1 MSIKPFLISLCCAFG
16 SVVCHGQ
23 TLYDLSD
30 VYLKNADFNAN
41 YDHAVGET
49 GNVAQQ
55 ICELPGWNK
64 DFSVNYTIA
73 GVYQIGTNKT
83 FNGAKVPDKAF
94 DGSTSGGVLALSTGW
109 EQALKYYQTVTLPAG
124 NYTMKSA
131 FFNGSDKS
139 SGISLMAWLP
149 DGGTPVKSSL
159 TSFLVDNWT
168 EDVVHFTLT
177 ETTTGRIQLGFQ
189 APESRGSANFARV
202 CMDFIHLYRD
212 TPVGKFE
219 VDIKKHDLLNDIDQ
233 AKQQLGSTSNASATA
248 FRESITKAQ
257 EVYDNASA
265 TLENVMQARVHLAQ
279 AAETFAWANPTGEAP
294 LVTTDSRFAR
304 GSTMAF
310 ARIQV
315 KGENIVEQG
324 VCWST
329 SPNSTIRDERT
340 TEVIH
345 HKGQI
350 YWMKNLLP
358 ATCYYIRAYA
368 ITQGKL
374 VGYGNNV
381 KCYTLPKGTL
391 SYTLRD
397 GGDNETKARIE
408 AAMKTAVNWWNNLTS
423 IHGVTFNVG
432 FNSGTPTADCS
443 YGGYIR
449 VGANTA
455 YQRTGTMLHE
465 MAHGVGVG
473 THNPWWDGRM
483 RSNGNRGLWLG
494 DRATAVLRFWENDN
508 TATLTGDHIHFWPYG
523 INGAHEDD
531 GSDAL
536 YIIQSLIVQA
546 LGEDGLPPSGGF
558 ATPAYSFEQENN
570 QRYYL
575 KNEAIENGRYSTFV
589 TEQKDGRLALKEL
602 SSEDVLTNDSAAW
615 HVIFNAEK
623 SLYNFKNVA
632 TGHVITYD
640 THTSSMRTGEADGAT
655 DDVLFHLMRGRKDV
669 VEGSSVRGYWMIH
682 NDGSE
687 SPKVMSAENGSTLTT
702 ATYNLGNDATAQRW
716 LILDK
721 NTMESIEMQAKKDY
735 SKQLDDYLDLVKKL
749 RSTPHREDVAGTDKT
764 FDDGLET
771 IKSRRLTATSA
782 GKLSSLVAEAHALAY
797 NFLSHVT
804 PLSKYEPFDL
814 TFMVMNPGMDQLN
827 GWTGKPALNHS
838 SGEFYQATFDFNQTI
853 SNLPVGSYQLRVQ
866 AFQRPGSAET
876 AYQAHMSGDDKVTT
890 EIYLGDRSCKVKQA
904 VTEAR
909 ETPIGVGNESMLPS
923 NPAKY
928 IPNDMLSASEYFAN
942 GLYENNVSARV
953 ETENSSLKLGVRCTF
968 SDNMYWSIF
977 DNFRLYYFG
986 NMPFEEVMPVKKI
999 QVQTQSVSD
1008 RVFTIDGRA
1017 INMHGKGVE
1026 SLPHGVYIIGGKKI
1040 VR

>member
-94 DGSTSGGVLALSTGW
+94 DGTTSGGVLALSTGW

-189 APESRGSANFARV
+189 APESRGSAN
-202 CMDFIHLYRD
+202 
-212 TPVGKFE
+212 
-219 VDIKKHDLLNDIDQ
+219 
-233 AKQQLGSTSNASATA
+233 
-248 FRESITKAQ
+248 
-257 EVYDNASA
+257 
-265 TLENVMQARVHLAQ
+265 
-279 AAETFAWANPTGEAP
+279 
-294 LVTTDSRFAR
+294 
-304 GSTMAF
+304 
-310 ARIQV
+310 
-315 KGENIVEQG
+315 
-324 VCWST
+324 
-329 SPNSTIRDERT
+329 
-340 TEVIH
+340 
-345 HKGQI
+345 
-350 YWMKNLLP
+350 
-358 ATCYYIRAYA
+358 
-368 ITQGKL
+368 
-374 VGYGNNV
+374 
-381 KCYTLPKGTL
+381 
-391 SYTLRD
+391 
-397 GGDNETKARIE
+397 
-408 AAMKTAVNWWNNLTS
+408 
-423 IHGVTFNVG
+423 
-432 FNSGTPTADCS
+432 
-443 YGGYIR
+443 
-449 VGANTA
+449 
-455 YQRTGTMLHE
+455 
-465 MAHGVGVG
+465 
-473 THNPWWDGRM
+473 
-483 RSNGNRGLWLG
+483 
-494 DRATAVLRFWENDN
+494 
-508 TATLTGDHIHFWPYG
+508 
-523 INGAHEDD
+523 
-531 GSDAL
+531 
-536 YIIQSLIVQA
+536 
-546 LGEDGLPPSGGF
+546 
-558 ATPAYSFEQENN
+558 
-570 QRYYL
+570 
-575 KNEAIENGRYSTFV
+575 V

-623 SLYNFKNVA
+623 SLYRFKNVA

-640 THTSSMRTGEADGAT
+640 TRTSSMRTGEASGAT
-655 DDVLFHLMRGRKDV
+655 DDALFHLMRGRKDV

-687 SPKVMSAENGSTLTT
+687 SPKVMSAENGSILTT

-749 RSTPHREDVAGTDKT
+749 RSTPHREDIAGTDKV
-764 FDDGLET
+764 FDDGLEA

-782 GKLSSLVAEAHALAY
+782 GKLSRLVAEAHALAY

-814 TFMVMNPGMDQLN
+814 TFMVMNPGMDQLT

-838 SGEFYQATFDFNQTI
+838 SGEFYQATFDFNQTV

-953 ETENSSLKLGVRCTF
+953 ETENSSLKLGIRCTF

-986 NMPFEEVMPVKKI
+986 NMPFDEVMPVKKI

-1026 SLPHGVYIIGGKKI
+1026 SLPHGVYIIGGKKV

>member
-94 DGSTSGGVLALSTGW
+94 DGTTSGGVLALSTGW

-159 TSFLVDNWT
+159 TSFSVDNWT

-189 APESRGSANFARV
+189 APESRGSAN
-202 CMDFIHLYRD
+202 
-212 TPVGKFE
+212 
-219 VDIKKHDLLNDIDQ
+219 
-233 AKQQLGSTSNASATA
+233 
-248 FRESITKAQ
+248 
-257 EVYDNASA
+257 
-265 TLENVMQARVHLAQ
+265 
-279 AAETFAWANPTGEAP
+279 
-294 LVTTDSRFAR
+294 
-304 GSTMAF
+304 
-310 ARIQV
+310 
-315 KGENIVEQG
+315 
-324 VCWST
+324 
-329 SPNSTIRDERT
+329 
-340 TEVIH
+340 
-345 HKGQI
+345 
-350 YWMKNLLP
+350 
-358 ATCYYIRAYA
+358 
-368 ITQGKL
+368 
-374 VGYGNNV
+374 
-381 KCYTLPKGTL
+381 
-391 SYTLRD
+391 
-397 GGDNETKARIE
+397 
-408 AAMKTAVNWWNNLTS
+408 
-423 IHGVTFNVG
+423 
-432 FNSGTPTADCS
+432 
-443 YGGYIR
+443 
-449 VGANTA
+449 
-455 YQRTGTMLHE
+455 
-465 MAHGVGVG
+465 
-473 THNPWWDGRM
+473 
-483 RSNGNRGLWLG
+483 
-494 DRATAVLRFWENDN
+494 
-508 TATLTGDHIHFWPYG
+508 
-523 INGAHEDD
+523 
-531 GSDAL
+531 
-536 YIIQSLIVQA
+536 
-546 LGEDGLPPSGGF
+546 
-558 ATPAYSFEQENN
+558 
-570 QRYYL
+570 
-575 KNEAIENGRYSTFV
+575 V

-623 SLYNFKNVA
+623 SLYSFKNVA

-640 THTSSMRTGEADGAT
+640 THTSSMRTGEASGAT
-655 DDVLFHLMRGRKDV
+655 DDALFHLMRGRKDV

-687 SPKVMSAENGSTLTT
+687 NPKVMSAENGSTLTT

-749 RSTPHREDVAGTDKT
+749 RSTPHREDIAGTDKA
-764 FDDGLET
+764 FDDGLEA

-782 GKLSSLVAEAHALAY
+782 GKLSRLVAEAHALAY

-814 TFMVMNPGMDQLN
+814 TFMVMNPGMDQLT

-838 SGEFYQATFDFNQTI
+838 SGEFYQATFDFNQTV

-909 ETPIGVGNESMLPS
+909 ETPIGVGNESMLSS

-953 ETENSSLKLGVRCTF
+953 ETENASLKLGIRCTF

-986 NMPFEEVMPVKKI
+986 NMPFDEVMPVKKI
-999 QVQTQSVSD
+999 QMQTQSVSN

-1017 INMHGKGVE
+1017 VNMHGKGVE
-1026 SLPHGVYIIGGKKI
+1026 SLPHGVYIIGGKKV

>member
-1 MSIKPFLISLCCAFG
+1 MSIKPFLISLYCAFG

-83 FNGAKVPDKAF
+83 FNGSKVPDKAF

-159 TSFLVDNWT
+159 TSFSVDNWT
-168 EDVVHFTLT
+168 EDIVHFTLT

-189 APESRGSANFARV
+189 APESRGSAN
-202 CMDFIHLYRD
+202 
-212 TPVGKFE
+212 
-219 VDIKKHDLLNDIDQ
+219 
-233 AKQQLGSTSNASATA
+233 
-248 FRESITKAQ
+248 
-257 EVYDNASA
+257 
-265 TLENVMQARVHLAQ
+265 
-279 AAETFAWANPTGEAP
+279 
-294 LVTTDSRFAR
+294 
-304 GSTMAF
+304 
-310 ARIQV
+310 
-315 KGENIVEQG
+315 
-324 VCWST
+324 
-329 SPNSTIRDERT
+329 
-340 TEVIH
+340 
-345 HKGQI
+345 
-350 YWMKNLLP
+350 
-358 ATCYYIRAYA
+358 
-368 ITQGKL
+368 
-374 VGYGNNV
+374 
-381 KCYTLPKGTL
+381 
-391 SYTLRD
+391 
-397 GGDNETKARIE
+397 
-408 AAMKTAVNWWNNLTS
+408 
-423 IHGVTFNVG
+423 
-432 FNSGTPTADCS
+432 
-443 YGGYIR
+443 
-449 VGANTA
+449 
-455 YQRTGTMLHE
+455 
-465 MAHGVGVG
+465 
-473 THNPWWDGRM
+473 
-483 RSNGNRGLWLG
+483 
-494 DRATAVLRFWENDN
+494 
-508 TATLTGDHIHFWPYG
+508 
-523 INGAHEDD
+523 
-531 GSDAL
+531 
-536 YIIQSLIVQA
+536 
-546 LGEDGLPPSGGF
+546 
-558 ATPAYSFEQENN
+558 
-570 QRYYL
+570 
-575 KNEAIENGRYSTFV
+575 V

-623 SLYNFKNVA
+623 SLYSFKNVA

-640 THTSSMRTGEADGAT
+640 THTSSMRTGEASGAT
-655 DDVLFHLMRGRKDV
+655 DDALFHLMRGRKDV

-687 SPKVMSAENGSTLTT
+687 NPKVMSAENGSTLTT

-749 RSTPHREDVAGTDKT
+749 RSTPHREDIAGTDKA
-764 FDDGLET
+764 FDDGLEA
-771 IKSRRLTATSA
+771 IKSRRLTVTSA
-782 GKLSSLVAEAHALAY
+782 GKLSRLVAEAHALAY

-814 TFMVMNPGMDQLN
+814 TFMVMNPGMDQLT

-838 SGEFYQATFDFNQTI
+838 SGEFYQATFDFNQTV

-953 ETENSSLKLGVRCTF
+953 ETENSSLKLGIRCTF

-986 NMPFEEVMPVKKI
+986 NMPFDEVMPVKKI

-1026 SLPHGVYIIGGKKI
+1026 SLPHGVYIIGGKKV

>member
-1 MSIKPFLISLCCAFG
+1 MSIKPFLISLYCAFG

-94 DGSTSGGVLALSTGW
+94 DGTTSGGVLALSTGW

-159 TSFLVDNWT
+159 TSFSVDNWT
-168 EDVVHFTLT
+168 EDIVHFTLT

-189 APESRGSANFARV
+189 APESRGSAN
-202 CMDFIHLYRD
+202 
-212 TPVGKFE
+212 
-219 VDIKKHDLLNDIDQ
+219 
-233 AKQQLGSTSNASATA
+233 
-248 FRESITKAQ
+248 
-257 EVYDNASA
+257 
-265 TLENVMQARVHLAQ
+265 
-279 AAETFAWANPTGEAP
+279 
-294 LVTTDSRFAR
+294 
-304 GSTMAF
+304 
-310 ARIQV
+310 
-315 KGENIVEQG
+315 
-324 VCWST
+324 
-329 SPNSTIRDERT
+329 
-340 TEVIH
+340 
-345 HKGQI
+345 
-350 YWMKNLLP
+350 
-358 ATCYYIRAYA
+358 
-368 ITQGKL
+368 
-374 VGYGNNV
+374 
-381 KCYTLPKGTL
+381 
-391 SYTLRD
+391 
-397 GGDNETKARIE
+397 
-408 AAMKTAVNWWNNLTS
+408 
-423 IHGVTFNVG
+423 
-432 FNSGTPTADCS
+432 
-443 YGGYIR
+443 
-449 VGANTA
+449 
-455 YQRTGTMLHE
+455 
-465 MAHGVGVG
+465 
-473 THNPWWDGRM
+473 
-483 RSNGNRGLWLG
+483 
-494 DRATAVLRFWENDN
+494 
-508 TATLTGDHIHFWPYG
+508 
-523 INGAHEDD
+523 
-531 GSDAL
+531 
-536 YIIQSLIVQA
+536 
-546 LGEDGLPPSGGF
+546 
-558 ATPAYSFEQENN
+558 
-570 QRYYL
+570 
-575 KNEAIENGRYSTFV
+575 V

-623 SLYNFKNVA
+623 SLYSFKNVA

-640 THTSSMRTGEADGAT
+640 THTSSMRTGEASGAT

-687 SPKVMSAENGSTLTT
+687 NPKVMSAENGSTLTT

-749 RSTPHREDVAGTDKT
+749 RSTPHREDIAGTDKA
-764 FDDGLET
+764 FDDGLEA

-814 TFMVMNPGMDQLN
+814 TFMVMNSGMDQLT

-838 SGEFYQATFDFNQTI
+838 SGEFYQATFDFNQTV

-953 ETENSSLKLGVRCTF
+953 ETDNASLKLGIRCTF

-999 QVQTQSVSD
+999 QMQTQSVSD

-1017 INMHGKGVE
+1017 VNMHGKGVE
-1026 SLPHGVYIIGGKKI
+1026 SLPHGVYIIGGKKV

>member
-1 MSIKPFLISLCCAFG
+1 MSIKPFLISLYCAFG

-94 DGSTSGGVLALSTGW
+94 DGTTSGGVLALSTGW

-159 TSFLVDNWT
+159 TSFSVDNWT
-168 EDVVHFTLT
+168 EDIVHFTLT

-189 APESRGSANFARV
+189 APESRGSAN
-202 CMDFIHLYRD
+202 
-212 TPVGKFE
+212 
-219 VDIKKHDLLNDIDQ
+219 
-233 AKQQLGSTSNASATA
+233 
-248 FRESITKAQ
+248 
-257 EVYDNASA
+257 
-265 TLENVMQARVHLAQ
+265 
-279 AAETFAWANPTGEAP
+279 
-294 LVTTDSRFAR
+294 
-304 GSTMAF
+304 
-310 ARIQV
+310 
-315 KGENIVEQG
+315 
-324 VCWST
+324 
-329 SPNSTIRDERT
+329 
-340 TEVIH
+340 
-345 HKGQI
+345 
-350 YWMKNLLP
+350 
-358 ATCYYIRAYA
+358 
-368 ITQGKL
+368 
-374 VGYGNNV
+374 
-381 KCYTLPKGTL
+381 
-391 SYTLRD
+391 
-397 GGDNETKARIE
+397 
-408 AAMKTAVNWWNNLTS
+408 
-423 IHGVTFNVG
+423 
-432 FNSGTPTADCS
+432 
-443 YGGYIR
+443 
-449 VGANTA
+449 
-455 YQRTGTMLHE
+455 
-465 MAHGVGVG
+465 
-473 THNPWWDGRM
+473 
-483 RSNGNRGLWLG
+483 
-494 DRATAVLRFWENDN
+494 
-508 TATLTGDHIHFWPYG
+508 
-523 INGAHEDD
+523 
-531 GSDAL
+531 
-536 YIIQSLIVQA
+536 
-546 LGEDGLPPSGGF
+546 
-558 ATPAYSFEQENN
+558 
-570 QRYYL
+570 
-575 KNEAIENGRYSTFV
+575 V

-623 SLYNFKNVA
+623 SLYSFKNVA

-687 SPKVMSAENGSTLTT
+687 NPKVMSAENGSTLTT

-749 RSTPHREDVAGTDKT
+749 RSTPHREDIAGTDKA
-764 FDDGLET
+764 FDDGLEA

-814 TFMVMNPGMDQLN
+814 TFMVMNPGMDQLT

-838 SGEFYQATFDFNQTI
+838 SGEFYQATFDFNQTV

-953 ETENSSLKLGVRCTF
+953 ETENASLKLGIRCTF

-986 NMPFEEVMPVKKI
+986 NMPFDEVMPVKKI
-999 QVQTQSVSD
+999 QMQTQSVSD

-1017 INMHGKGVE
+1017 VNMHGKGVE
-1026 SLPHGVYIIGGKKI
+1026 SLPHGVYIIGGKKV

>member
-94 DGSTSGGVLALSTGW
+94 DGTTSGGVLALSTGW
-109 EQALKYYQTVTLPAG
+109 QQALKYYQTVTLPAG

-159 TSFLVDNWT
+159 TSFSVGNWT

-189 APESRGSANFARV
+189 APESRGSAN
-202 CMDFIHLYRD
+202 
-212 TPVGKFE
+212 
-219 VDIKKHDLLNDIDQ
+219 
-233 AKQQLGSTSNASATA
+233 
-248 FRESITKAQ
+248 
-257 EVYDNASA
+257 
-265 TLENVMQARVHLAQ
+265 
-279 AAETFAWANPTGEAP
+279 
-294 LVTTDSRFAR
+294 
-304 GSTMAF
+304 
-310 ARIQV
+310 
-315 KGENIVEQG
+315 
-324 VCWST
+324 
-329 SPNSTIRDERT
+329 
-340 TEVIH
+340 
-345 HKGQI
+345 
-350 YWMKNLLP
+350 
-358 ATCYYIRAYA
+358 
-368 ITQGKL
+368 
-374 VGYGNNV
+374 
-381 KCYTLPKGTL
+381 
-391 SYTLRD
+391 
-397 GGDNETKARIE
+397 
-408 AAMKTAVNWWNNLTS
+408 
-423 IHGVTFNVG
+423 
-432 FNSGTPTADCS
+432 
-443 YGGYIR
+443 
-449 VGANTA
+449 
-455 YQRTGTMLHE
+455 
-465 MAHGVGVG
+465 
-473 THNPWWDGRM
+473 
-483 RSNGNRGLWLG
+483 
-494 DRATAVLRFWENDN
+494 
-508 TATLTGDHIHFWPYG
+508 
-523 INGAHEDD
+523 
-531 GSDAL
+531 
-536 YIIQSLIVQA
+536 
-546 LGEDGLPPSGGF
+546 
-558 ATPAYSFEQENN
+558 
-570 QRYYL
+570 
-575 KNEAIENGRYSTFV
+575 V

-623 SLYNFKNVA
+623 SLYSFKNVA

-655 DDVLFHLMRGRKDV
+655 DDVLFHLMCGRKDV

-687 SPKVMSAENGSTLTT
+687 NPKVMSAENGSTLTT

-764 FDDGLET
+764 FDDGLEA

-814 TFMVMNPGMDQLN
+814 TFMVMNPGMDQLK

-838 SGEFYQATFDFNQTI
+838 SGEFYQATFDFNQTV

-904 VTEAR
+904 VIEAR

-953 ETENSSLKLGVRCTF
+953 ETENSSLKLGIRCTF

-986 NMPFEEVMPVKKI
+986 NMPFDEVMPVKKI
-999 QVQTQSVSD
+999 QMQMQSVSD

-1026 SLPHGVYIIGGKKI
+1026 SLPHGVYIIGGKKV

>member
-1 MSIKPFLISLCCAFG
+1 MSIKPFLISLCCAFS

-55 ICELPGWNK
+55 ICELPGWNQ
-64 DFSVNYTIA
+64 DFSANYTIA

-149 DGGTPVKSSL
+149 DEGTPVKSSL

-189 APESRGSANFARV
+189 APESRGSAN
-202 CMDFIHLYRD
+202 
-212 TPVGKFE
+212 
-219 VDIKKHDLLNDIDQ
+219 
-233 AKQQLGSTSNASATA
+233 
-248 FRESITKAQ
+248 
-257 EVYDNASA
+257 
-265 TLENVMQARVHLAQ
+265 
-279 AAETFAWANPTGEAP
+279 
-294 LVTTDSRFAR
+294 
-304 GSTMAF
+304 
-310 ARIQV
+310 
-315 KGENIVEQG
+315 
-324 VCWST
+324 
-329 SPNSTIRDERT
+329 
-340 TEVIH
+340 
-345 HKGQI
+345 
-350 YWMKNLLP
+350 
-358 ATCYYIRAYA
+358 
-368 ITQGKL
+368 
-374 VGYGNNV
+374 
-381 KCYTLPKGTL
+381 
-391 SYTLRD
+391 
-397 GGDNETKARIE
+397 
-408 AAMKTAVNWWNNLTS
+408 
-423 IHGVTFNVG
+423 
-432 FNSGTPTADCS
+432 
-443 YGGYIR
+443 
-449 VGANTA
+449 
-455 YQRTGTMLHE
+455 
-465 MAHGVGVG
+465 
-473 THNPWWDGRM
+473 
-483 RSNGNRGLWLG
+483 
-494 DRATAVLRFWENDN
+494 
-508 TATLTGDHIHFWPYG
+508 
-523 INGAHEDD
+523 
-531 GSDAL
+531 
-536 YIIQSLIVQA
+536 
-546 LGEDGLPPSGGF
+546 
-558 ATPAYSFEQENN
+558 
-570 QRYYL
+570 
-575 KNEAIENGRYSTFV
+575 V
-589 TEQKDGRLALKEL
+589 TEQKDGRLALKEF

-623 SLYNFKNVA
+623 SLYRFKNVA

-640 THTSSMRTGEADGAT
+640 THTSSMRTGEASGAI
-655 DDVLFHLMRGRKDV
+655 DDALFHLMRGRKDV

-687 SPKVMSAENGSTLTT
+687 NPKVMSAENGSTLTT

-749 RSTPHREDVAGTDKT
+749 RSTPHREDVAGTDKA
-764 FDDGLET
+764 FDDGLEA

-838 SGEFYQATFDFNQTI
+838 SGEFYQATFDFNQTV

-923 NPAKY
+923 NPAQY

-953 ETENSSLKLGVRCTF
+953 ETENASLKLGIRCTF

-986 NMPFEEVMPVKKI
+986 NMPFDEVMPVKKI

-1026 SLPHGVYIIGGKKI
+1026 SLPHGVYIIGGKKV

>member
-94 DGSTSGGVLALSTGW
+94 DGTTSGGVLALSTGW

-149 DGGTPVKSSL
+149 DGGTPIKSSL
-159 TSFLVDNWT
+159 TSFSVDNWT

-189 APESRGSANFARV
+189 APESRGSAN
-202 CMDFIHLYRD
+202 
-212 TPVGKFE
+212 
-219 VDIKKHDLLNDIDQ
+219 
-233 AKQQLGSTSNASATA
+233 
-248 FRESITKAQ
+248 
-257 EVYDNASA
+257 
-265 TLENVMQARVHLAQ
+265 
-279 AAETFAWANPTGEAP
+279 
-294 LVTTDSRFAR
+294 
-304 GSTMAF
+304 
-310 ARIQV
+310 
-315 KGENIVEQG
+315 
-324 VCWST
+324 
-329 SPNSTIRDERT
+329 
-340 TEVIH
+340 
-345 HKGQI
+345 
-350 YWMKNLLP
+350 
-358 ATCYYIRAYA
+358 
-368 ITQGKL
+368 
-374 VGYGNNV
+374 
-381 KCYTLPKGTL
+381 
-391 SYTLRD
+391 
-397 GGDNETKARIE
+397 
-408 AAMKTAVNWWNNLTS
+408 
-423 IHGVTFNVG
+423 
-432 FNSGTPTADCS
+432 
-443 YGGYIR
+443 
-449 VGANTA
+449 
-455 YQRTGTMLHE
+455 
-465 MAHGVGVG
+465 
-473 THNPWWDGRM
+473 
-483 RSNGNRGLWLG
+483 
-494 DRATAVLRFWENDN
+494 
-508 TATLTGDHIHFWPYG
+508 
-523 INGAHEDD
+523 
-531 GSDAL
+531 
-536 YIIQSLIVQA
+536 
-546 LGEDGLPPSGGF
+546 
-558 ATPAYSFEQENN
+558 
-570 QRYYL
+570 
-575 KNEAIENGRYSTFV
+575 V

-623 SLYNFKNVA
+623 SLYRFKNVA

-640 THTSSMRTGEADGAT
+640 THTSLMRTGEASGAT
-655 DDVLFHLMRGRKDV
+655 DDALFHLMRGRKDV

-687 SPKVMSAENGSTLTT
+687 NPKVMSAENASTLTT

-735 SKQLDDYLDLVKKL
+735 SKQLDDYLVLVKKL
-749 RSTPHREDVAGTDKT
+749 RSTPHREDIAGTDKA
-764 FDDGLET
+764 FDDGLEA

-827 GWTGKPALNHS
+827 GWTGKPALNYS
-838 SGEFYQATFDFNQTI
+838 SGEFYQATFDFNQTV

-953 ETENSSLKLGVRCTF
+953 ETENASLKLGIRCTF

-999 QVQTQSVSD
+999 QMQTQRVSD
-1008 RVFTIDGRA
+1008 RVFTIDGRS

-1026 SLPHGVYIIGGKKI
+1026 SLPHGVYIIGGKKV

>member
-94 DGSTSGGVLALSTGW
+94 DGTTSGGVLALSTGW

-159 TSFLVDNWT
+159 TSFSVDNWT

-189 APESRGSANFARV
+189 APESRGSAN
-202 CMDFIHLYRD
+202 
-212 TPVGKFE
+212 
-219 VDIKKHDLLNDIDQ
+219 
-233 AKQQLGSTSNASATA
+233 
-248 FRESITKAQ
+248 
-257 EVYDNASA
+257 
-265 TLENVMQARVHLAQ
+265 
-279 AAETFAWANPTGEAP
+279 
-294 LVTTDSRFAR
+294 
-304 GSTMAF
+304 
-310 ARIQV
+310 
-315 KGENIVEQG
+315 
-324 VCWST
+324 
-329 SPNSTIRDERT
+329 
-340 TEVIH
+340 
-345 HKGQI
+345 
-350 YWMKNLLP
+350 
-358 ATCYYIRAYA
+358 
-368 ITQGKL
+368 
-374 VGYGNNV
+374 
-381 KCYTLPKGTL
+381 
-391 SYTLRD
+391 
-397 GGDNETKARIE
+397 
-408 AAMKTAVNWWNNLTS
+408 
-423 IHGVTFNVG
+423 
-432 FNSGTPTADCS
+432 
-443 YGGYIR
+443 
-449 VGANTA
+449 
-455 YQRTGTMLHE
+455 
-465 MAHGVGVG
+465 
-473 THNPWWDGRM
+473 
-483 RSNGNRGLWLG
+483 
-494 DRATAVLRFWENDN
+494 
-508 TATLTGDHIHFWPYG
+508 
-523 INGAHEDD
+523 
-531 GSDAL
+531 
-536 YIIQSLIVQA
+536 
-546 LGEDGLPPSGGF
+546 
-558 ATPAYSFEQENN
+558 
-570 QRYYL
+570 
-575 KNEAIENGRYSTFV
+575 V

-602 SSEDVLTNDSAAW
+602 SSEDILTNDSAAW

-623 SLYNFKNVA
+623 SLYRFKNVA

-640 THTSSMRTGEADGAT
+640 THTSSMRTGEASGAT
-655 DDVLFHLMRGRKDV
+655 DDALFHLMRGRKDV
-669 VEGSSVRGYWMIH
+669 VEGNSVRGYWMIH

-687 SPKVMSAENGSTLTT
+687 NPKVMSAENGSTLTT

-721 NTMESIEMQAKKDY
+721 NAMESIEMQAKKDY

-749 RSTPHREDVAGTDKT
+749 RSTPHREDIAGTDKA
-764 FDDGLET
+764 FDDGLKA
-771 IKSRRLTATSA
+771 IKSRRLMATSA
-782 GKLSSLVAEAHALAY
+782 GKLSRLVAEAHALAY

-814 TFMVMNPGMDQLN
+814 TFMVMNPGMDQLT

-838 SGEFYQATFDFNQTI
+838 SGEFYQATFDFNQTV

-866 AFQRPGSAET
+866 AFQRPGSAEM

-953 ETENSSLKLGVRCTF
+953 ETENASLKLGIRCTF

-986 NMPFEEVMPVKKI
+986 NMPFDEVMPVKKI
-999 QVQTQSVSD
+999 QMQTQSVSD

-1017 INMHGKGVE
+1017 VNMHGKGVE
-1026 SLPHGVYIIGGKKI
+1026 SLPHGVYIIGGKKV

>member
-1 MSIKPFLISLCCAFG
+1 MSIKPFLISLCWAFG

-94 DGSTSGGVLALSTGW
+94 DGTTSGGVLALSTGW
-109 EQALKYYQTVTLPAG
+109 EQALKYYQMVTLPAG

-159 TSFLVDNWT
+159 TSFSVDNWT
-168 EDVVHFTLT
+168 EDIVHFTLT

-189 APESRGSANFARV
+189 APESRGSAN
-202 CMDFIHLYRD
+202 
-212 TPVGKFE
+212 
-219 VDIKKHDLLNDIDQ
+219 
-233 AKQQLGSTSNASATA
+233 
-248 FRESITKAQ
+248 
-257 EVYDNASA
+257 
-265 TLENVMQARVHLAQ
+265 
-279 AAETFAWANPTGEAP
+279 
-294 LVTTDSRFAR
+294 
-304 GSTMAF
+304 
-310 ARIQV
+310 
-315 KGENIVEQG
+315 
-324 VCWST
+324 
-329 SPNSTIRDERT
+329 
-340 TEVIH
+340 
-345 HKGQI
+345 
-350 YWMKNLLP
+350 
-358 ATCYYIRAYA
+358 
-368 ITQGKL
+368 
-374 VGYGNNV
+374 
-381 KCYTLPKGTL
+381 
-391 SYTLRD
+391 
-397 GGDNETKARIE
+397 
-408 AAMKTAVNWWNNLTS
+408 
-423 IHGVTFNVG
+423 
-432 FNSGTPTADCS
+432 
-443 YGGYIR
+443 
-449 VGANTA
+449 
-455 YQRTGTMLHE
+455 
-465 MAHGVGVG
+465 
-473 THNPWWDGRM
+473 
-483 RSNGNRGLWLG
+483 
-494 DRATAVLRFWENDN
+494 
-508 TATLTGDHIHFWPYG
+508 
-523 INGAHEDD
+523 
-531 GSDAL
+531 
-536 YIIQSLIVQA
+536 
-546 LGEDGLPPSGGF
+546 
-558 ATPAYSFEQENN
+558 
-570 QRYYL
+570 
-575 KNEAIENGRYSTFV
+575 V

-623 SLYNFKNVA
+623 SLYRFKNVA

-640 THTSSMRTGEADGAT
+640 THTSSMRTGEASGAT
-655 DDVLFHLMRGRKDV
+655 DDALFHLMRGRKDV

-687 SPKVMSAENGSTLTT
+687 NPKVMSAENGSTLTT

-749 RSTPHREDVAGTDKT
+749 RSTPHREDIAGTDKV
-764 FDDGLET
+764 FDDGLEA

-814 TFMVMNPGMDQLN
+814 TFMVMNPGMDQLT

-838 SGEFYQATFDFNQTI
+838 SGEFYQATFDFNQTV

-890 EIYLGDRSCKVKQA
+890 EIYLGDHSCKVKQA
-904 VTEAR
+904 VSEAR

-953 ETENSSLKLGVRCTF
+953 ETENASLKLGIRCTF

-986 NMPFEEVMPVKKI
+986 NMPFDEVMPVKKI
-999 QVQTQSVSD
+999 QMQTQSVSD

-1026 SLPHGVYIIGGKKI
+1026 SLPHGVYIIGGKKV

>member
-64 DFSVNYTIA
+64 DFSVNSTIA

-94 DGSTSGGVLALSTGW
+94 DGTTSGGVLALSTGW

-159 TSFLVDNWT
+159 TSFSVDNWT

-189 APESRGSANFARV
+189 APESRGSAN
-202 CMDFIHLYRD
+202 
-212 TPVGKFE
+212 
-219 VDIKKHDLLNDIDQ
+219 
-233 AKQQLGSTSNASATA
+233 
-248 FRESITKAQ
+248 
-257 EVYDNASA
+257 
-265 TLENVMQARVHLAQ
+265 
-279 AAETFAWANPTGEAP
+279 
-294 LVTTDSRFAR
+294 
-304 GSTMAF
+304 
-310 ARIQV
+310 
-315 KGENIVEQG
+315 
-324 VCWST
+324 
-329 SPNSTIRDERT
+329 
-340 TEVIH
+340 
-345 HKGQI
+345 
-350 YWMKNLLP
+350 
-358 ATCYYIRAYA
+358 
-368 ITQGKL
+368 
-374 VGYGNNV
+374 
-381 KCYTLPKGTL
+381 
-391 SYTLRD
+391 
-397 GGDNETKARIE
+397 
-408 AAMKTAVNWWNNLTS
+408 
-423 IHGVTFNVG
+423 
-432 FNSGTPTADCS
+432 
-443 YGGYIR
+443 
-449 VGANTA
+449 
-455 YQRTGTMLHE
+455 
-465 MAHGVGVG
+465 
-473 THNPWWDGRM
+473 
-483 RSNGNRGLWLG
+483 
-494 DRATAVLRFWENDN
+494 
-508 TATLTGDHIHFWPYG
+508 
-523 INGAHEDD
+523 
-531 GSDAL
+531 
-536 YIIQSLIVQA
+536 
-546 LGEDGLPPSGGF
+546 
-558 ATPAYSFEQENN
+558 
-570 QRYYL
+570 
-575 KNEAIENGRYSTFV
+575 V
-589 TEQKDGRLALKEL
+589 TEQKDGRLVLKEL
-602 SSEDVLTNDSAAW
+602 SSEDVLTNDSATW

-623 SLYNFKNVA
+623 SLYRFKNVA

-640 THTSSMRTGEADGAT
+640 THTSSMRTGEASGAT
-655 DDVLFHLMRGRKDV
+655 DDALFHLMRGRKDV

-687 SPKVMSAENGSTLTT
+687 SPKVMSAENGSMLTT

-749 RSTPHREDVAGTDKT
+749 RSTPHREDIAGTDKT
-764 FDDGLET
+764 FDDGLEA

-782 GKLSSLVAEAHALAY
+782 GKLSSLVAEAHTLAY

-814 TFMVMNPGMDQLN
+814 TFMVMNPGMDQLT

-838 SGEFYQATFDFNQTI
+838 SGEFYQATFDFNQTV

-890 EIYLGDRSCKVKQA
+890 EVYLGDRSCKVKQA
-904 VTEAR
+904 LAEAR

-953 ETENSSLKLGVRCTF
+953 ETENSSLKLGIRCTF

-986 NMPFEEVMPVKKI
+986 NMPFDEVMPVKKI

-1026 SLPHGVYIIGGKKI
+1026 SLPHGVYIIGGKKV

>member
-1 MSIKPFLISLCCAFG
+1 MSIKPFLISLYCAFG

-94 DGSTSGGVLALSTGW
+94 DGTTSGGVLALSTGW

-159 TSFLVDNWT
+159 TSFSVDNWT
-168 EDVVHFTLT
+168 EDIVHFTLT

-189 APESRGSANFARV
+189 APESRGSAN
-202 CMDFIHLYRD
+202 
-212 TPVGKFE
+212 
-219 VDIKKHDLLNDIDQ
+219 
-233 AKQQLGSTSNASATA
+233 
-248 FRESITKAQ
+248 
-257 EVYDNASA
+257 
-265 TLENVMQARVHLAQ
+265 
-279 AAETFAWANPTGEAP
+279 
-294 LVTTDSRFAR
+294 
-304 GSTMAF
+304 
-310 ARIQV
+310 
-315 KGENIVEQG
+315 
-324 VCWST
+324 
-329 SPNSTIRDERT
+329 
-340 TEVIH
+340 
-345 HKGQI
+345 
-350 YWMKNLLP
+350 
-358 ATCYYIRAYA
+358 
-368 ITQGKL
+368 
-374 VGYGNNV
+374 
-381 KCYTLPKGTL
+381 
-391 SYTLRD
+391 
-397 GGDNETKARIE
+397 
-408 AAMKTAVNWWNNLTS
+408 
-423 IHGVTFNVG
+423 
-432 FNSGTPTADCS
+432 
-443 YGGYIR
+443 
-449 VGANTA
+449 
-455 YQRTGTMLHE
+455 
-465 MAHGVGVG
+465 
-473 THNPWWDGRM
+473 
-483 RSNGNRGLWLG
+483 
-494 DRATAVLRFWENDN
+494 
-508 TATLTGDHIHFWPYG
+508 
-523 INGAHEDD
+523 
-531 GSDAL
+531 
-536 YIIQSLIVQA
+536 
-546 LGEDGLPPSGGF
+546 
-558 ATPAYSFEQENN
+558 
-570 QRYYL
+570 
-575 KNEAIENGRYSTFV
+575 V

-623 SLYNFKNVA
+623 SLYSFKNVA

-640 THTSSMRTGEADGAT
+640 THTSSMRTGEASGAT

-687 SPKVMSAENGSTLTT
+687 NPKVMSAENGSTLTT

-749 RSTPHREDVAGTDKT
+749 RSTHHREDIAGTDKA
-764 FDDGLET
+764 FDDGLEA

-782 GKLSSLVAEAHALAY
+782 GKLSRLVAEAHALAY

-814 TFMVMNPGMDQLN
+814 TFMVMNSGMDQLT

-838 SGEFYQATFDFNQTI
+838 SGEFYQATFDFNQTV

-904 VTEAR
+904 VSEAR
-909 ETPIGVGNESMLPS
+909 ETPMGVGNESMLPS

-953 ETENSSLKLGVRCTF
+953 ETENASLKLGIRCTF

-986 NMPFEEVMPVKKI
+986 NMPFDEVMPVKKI
-999 QVQTQSVSD
+999 QMQTQSVSD

-1017 INMHGKGVE
+1017 VNMDGKGVE
-1026 SLPHGVYIIGGKKI
+1026 SLPHGVYIIGGKKV

>member
-94 DGSTSGGVLALSTGW
+94 DGTTSGGVLALSTGW

-159 TSFLVDNWT
+159 TSFSVDNWT

-189 APESRGSANFARV
+189 APESRGSAN
-202 CMDFIHLYRD
+202 
-212 TPVGKFE
+212 
-219 VDIKKHDLLNDIDQ
+219 
-233 AKQQLGSTSNASATA
+233 
-248 FRESITKAQ
+248 
-257 EVYDNASA
+257 
-265 TLENVMQARVHLAQ
+265 
-279 AAETFAWANPTGEAP
+279 
-294 LVTTDSRFAR
+294 
-304 GSTMAF
+304 
-310 ARIQV
+310 
-315 KGENIVEQG
+315 
-324 VCWST
+324 
-329 SPNSTIRDERT
+329 
-340 TEVIH
+340 
-345 HKGQI
+345 
-350 YWMKNLLP
+350 
-358 ATCYYIRAYA
+358 
-368 ITQGKL
+368 
-374 VGYGNNV
+374 
-381 KCYTLPKGTL
+381 
-391 SYTLRD
+391 
-397 GGDNETKARIE
+397 
-408 AAMKTAVNWWNNLTS
+408 
-423 IHGVTFNVG
+423 
-432 FNSGTPTADCS
+432 
-443 YGGYIR
+443 
-449 VGANTA
+449 
-455 YQRTGTMLHE
+455 
-465 MAHGVGVG
+465 
-473 THNPWWDGRM
+473 
-483 RSNGNRGLWLG
+483 
-494 DRATAVLRFWENDN
+494 
-508 TATLTGDHIHFWPYG
+508 
-523 INGAHEDD
+523 
-531 GSDAL
+531 
-536 YIIQSLIVQA
+536 
-546 LGEDGLPPSGGF
+546 
-558 ATPAYSFEQENN
+558 
-570 QRYYL
+570 
-575 KNEAIENGRYSTFV
+575 V
-589 TEQKDGRLALKEL
+589 TEQKDGRLVLKEL

-623 SLYNFKNVA
+623 SLYSFKNVA

-655 DDVLFHLMRGRKDV
+655 DDALFHLMRGRKDV

-687 SPKVMSAENGSTLTT
+687 NPKVMSAENGSTLTT

-764 FDDGLET
+764 FDDGLEA

-814 TFMVMNPGMDQLN
+814 TFMVMNSGMDQLT

-838 SGEFYQATFDFNQTI
+838 SGEFYQATFDFNQTV

-953 ETENSSLKLGVRCTF
+953 ETENASLKLGIRCTF

-986 NMPFEEVMPVKKI
+986 NMPFDEVMPVKKI
-999 QVQTQSVSD
+999 QMQTQSVSD

-1017 INMHGKGVE
+1017 VNMHGKGVE
-1026 SLPHGVYIIGGKKI
+1026 SLPHGVYIIGGKKV

>member
-94 DGSTSGGVLALSTGW
+94 DGTTSGGVLALSTGW

-124 NYTMKSA
+124 NYTMKSD
-131 FFNGSDKS
+131 FFNSSDKS

-159 TSFLVDNWT
+159 TSFSVDNWT

-189 APESRGSANFARV
+189 APESRGSAN
-202 CMDFIHLYRD
+202 
-212 TPVGKFE
+212 
-219 VDIKKHDLLNDIDQ
+219 
-233 AKQQLGSTSNASATA
+233 
-248 FRESITKAQ
+248 
-257 EVYDNASA
+257 
-265 TLENVMQARVHLAQ
+265 
-279 AAETFAWANPTGEAP
+279 
-294 LVTTDSRFAR
+294 
-304 GSTMAF
+304 
-310 ARIQV
+310 
-315 KGENIVEQG
+315 
-324 VCWST
+324 
-329 SPNSTIRDERT
+329 
-340 TEVIH
+340 
-345 HKGQI
+345 
-350 YWMKNLLP
+350 
-358 ATCYYIRAYA
+358 
-368 ITQGKL
+368 
-374 VGYGNNV
+374 
-381 KCYTLPKGTL
+381 
-391 SYTLRD
+391 
-397 GGDNETKARIE
+397 
-408 AAMKTAVNWWNNLTS
+408 
-423 IHGVTFNVG
+423 
-432 FNSGTPTADCS
+432 
-443 YGGYIR
+443 
-449 VGANTA
+449 
-455 YQRTGTMLHE
+455 
-465 MAHGVGVG
+465 
-473 THNPWWDGRM
+473 
-483 RSNGNRGLWLG
+483 
-494 DRATAVLRFWENDN
+494 
-508 TATLTGDHIHFWPYG
+508 
-523 INGAHEDD
+523 
-531 GSDAL
+531 
-536 YIIQSLIVQA
+536 
-546 LGEDGLPPSGGF
+546 
-558 ATPAYSFEQENN
+558 
-570 QRYYL
+570 
-575 KNEAIENGRYSTFV
+575 V

-953 ETENSSLKLGVRCTF
+953 ETENSSLKLGIRCTF

>member
-1 MSIKPFLISLCCAFG
+1 MYCAFG

-94 DGSTSGGVLALSTGW
+94 DGTTSGGVLALSTGW

-149 DGGTPVKSSL
+149 DEGTPVKSSL
-159 TSFLVDNWT
+159 TSFSVDNWT
-168 EDVVHFTLT
+168 EDIVHFTLT

-189 APESRGSANFARV
+189 APESRGSAN
-202 CMDFIHLYRD
+202 
-212 TPVGKFE
+212 
-219 VDIKKHDLLNDIDQ
+219 
-233 AKQQLGSTSNASATA
+233 
-248 FRESITKAQ
+248 
-257 EVYDNASA
+257 
-265 TLENVMQARVHLAQ
+265 
-279 AAETFAWANPTGEAP
+279 
-294 LVTTDSRFAR
+294 
-304 GSTMAF
+304 
-310 ARIQV
+310 
-315 KGENIVEQG
+315 
-324 VCWST
+324 
-329 SPNSTIRDERT
+329 
-340 TEVIH
+340 
-345 HKGQI
+345 
-350 YWMKNLLP
+350 
-358 ATCYYIRAYA
+358 
-368 ITQGKL
+368 
-374 VGYGNNV
+374 
-381 KCYTLPKGTL
+381 
-391 SYTLRD
+391 
-397 GGDNETKARIE
+397 
-408 AAMKTAVNWWNNLTS
+408 
-423 IHGVTFNVG
+423 
-432 FNSGTPTADCS
+432 
-443 YGGYIR
+443 
-449 VGANTA
+449 
-455 YQRTGTMLHE
+455 
-465 MAHGVGVG
+465 
-473 THNPWWDGRM
+473 
-483 RSNGNRGLWLG
+483 
-494 DRATAVLRFWENDN
+494 
-508 TATLTGDHIHFWPYG
+508 
-523 INGAHEDD
+523 
-531 GSDAL
+531 
-536 YIIQSLIVQA
+536 
-546 LGEDGLPPSGGF
+546 
-558 ATPAYSFEQENN
+558 
-570 QRYYL
+570 
-575 KNEAIENGRYSTFV
+575 V

-623 SLYNFKNVA
+623 SLYSFKNVA

-640 THTSSMRTGEADGAT
+640 THTSSMRTGEASGAT

-687 SPKVMSAENGSTLTT
+687 NPKVMSAENGSTLTT

-749 RSTPHREDVAGTDKT
+749 RSTPHREDIAGTDDA
-764 FDDGLET
+764 FDDGLEA

-814 TFMVMNPGMDQLN
+814 TFMVMNPGMDQLT

-838 SGEFYQATFDFNQTI
+838 SGEFYQATFDFNQTV

-953 ETENSSLKLGVRCTF
+953 ETENASLKLGIRCTF

-986 NMPFEEVMPVKKI
+986 NMPFDEVMPVKKI
-999 QVQTQSVSD
+999 QMQTQSVSD

-1017 INMHGKGVE
+1017 VNMHGKGVE
-1026 SLPHGVYIIGGKKI
+1026 SLPHGVYIIGGKKV

>member
-1 MSIKPFLISLCCAFG
+1 MSIKPFLISLYCAFG

-94 DGSTSGGVLALSTGW
+94 DGTTSGGVLALSTGW

-159 TSFLVDNWT
+159 TSFSVDNWT
-168 EDVVHFTLT
+168 EDIVHFTLT

-189 APESRGSANFARV
+189 APESRGSAN
-202 CMDFIHLYRD
+202 
-212 TPVGKFE
+212 
-219 VDIKKHDLLNDIDQ
+219 
-233 AKQQLGSTSNASATA
+233 
-248 FRESITKAQ
+248 
-257 EVYDNASA
+257 
-265 TLENVMQARVHLAQ
+265 
-279 AAETFAWANPTGEAP
+279 
-294 LVTTDSRFAR
+294 
-304 GSTMAF
+304 
-310 ARIQV
+310 
-315 KGENIVEQG
+315 
-324 VCWST
+324 
-329 SPNSTIRDERT
+329 
-340 TEVIH
+340 
-345 HKGQI
+345 
-350 YWMKNLLP
+350 
-358 ATCYYIRAYA
+358 
-368 ITQGKL
+368 
-374 VGYGNNV
+374 
-381 KCYTLPKGTL
+381 
-391 SYTLRD
+391 
-397 GGDNETKARIE
+397 
-408 AAMKTAVNWWNNLTS
+408 
-423 IHGVTFNVG
+423 
-432 FNSGTPTADCS
+432 
-443 YGGYIR
+443 
-449 VGANTA
+449 
-455 YQRTGTMLHE
+455 
-465 MAHGVGVG
+465 
-473 THNPWWDGRM
+473 
-483 RSNGNRGLWLG
+483 
-494 DRATAVLRFWENDN
+494 
-508 TATLTGDHIHFWPYG
+508 
-523 INGAHEDD
+523 
-531 GSDAL
+531 
-536 YIIQSLIVQA
+536 
-546 LGEDGLPPSGGF
+546 
-558 ATPAYSFEQENN
+558 
-570 QRYYL
+570 
-575 KNEAIENGRYSTFV
+575 V

-953 ETENSSLKLGVRCTF
+953 ETENSSLKLGIRCTF

>member
-41 YDHAVGET
+41 YDHVVGET

-94 DGSTSGGVLALSTGW
+94 DGTTSGGVLALSTGW

-159 TSFLVDNWT
+159 TSFSVGNWT

-189 APESRGSANFARV
+189 APESRGSAN
-202 CMDFIHLYRD
+202 
-212 TPVGKFE
+212 
-219 VDIKKHDLLNDIDQ
+219 
-233 AKQQLGSTSNASATA
+233 
-248 FRESITKAQ
+248 
-257 EVYDNASA
+257 
-265 TLENVMQARVHLAQ
+265 
-279 AAETFAWANPTGEAP
+279 
-294 LVTTDSRFAR
+294 
-304 GSTMAF
+304 
-310 ARIQV
+310 
-315 KGENIVEQG
+315 
-324 VCWST
+324 
-329 SPNSTIRDERT
+329 
-340 TEVIH
+340 
-345 HKGQI
+345 
-350 YWMKNLLP
+350 
-358 ATCYYIRAYA
+358 
-368 ITQGKL
+368 
-374 VGYGNNV
+374 
-381 KCYTLPKGTL
+381 
-391 SYTLRD
+391 
-397 GGDNETKARIE
+397 
-408 AAMKTAVNWWNNLTS
+408 
-423 IHGVTFNVG
+423 
-432 FNSGTPTADCS
+432 
-443 YGGYIR
+443 
-449 VGANTA
+449 
-455 YQRTGTMLHE
+455 
-465 MAHGVGVG
+465 
-473 THNPWWDGRM
+473 
-483 RSNGNRGLWLG
+483 
-494 DRATAVLRFWENDN
+494 
-508 TATLTGDHIHFWPYG
+508 
-523 INGAHEDD
+523 
-531 GSDAL
+531 
-536 YIIQSLIVQA
+536 
-546 LGEDGLPPSGGF
+546 
-558 ATPAYSFEQENN
+558 
-570 QRYYL
+570 
-575 KNEAIENGRYSTFV
+575 V

-602 SSEDVLTNDSAAW
+602 SSEDILTNDSAAW

-623 SLYNFKNVA
+623 SLYRFKNVA

-640 THTSSMRTGEADGAT
+640 TRTSSMRTGEASGAT
-655 DDVLFHLMRGRKDV
+655 DDALFHLMRGRKDV

-687 SPKVMSAENGSTLTT
+687 NPKVMSAENGSTLTT

-749 RSTPHREDVAGTDKT
+749 RSTPHREDIAGTDKA
-764 FDDGLET
+764 FDDGLEA
-771 IKSRRLTATSA
+771 IKSRRLTVTSA

-814 TFMVMNPGMDQLN
+814 TFMVMNPGMDQLT

-838 SGEFYQATFDFNQTI
+838 SGEFYQATFDFNQTV

-904 VTEAR
+904 VIEAR

-953 ETENSSLKLGVRCTF
+953 ETENASLKLGIRCTF

-999 QVQTQSVSD
+999 QMQTQSVSD

-1017 INMHGKGVE
+1017 INMHGKEVE
-1026 SLPHGVYIIGGKKI
+1026 SLPHGVYIIGGKKV

>member
-41 YDHAVGET
+41 YDHAFGET

-94 DGSTSGGVLALSTGW
+94 DGTTSGGVLALSTGW

-159 TSFLVDNWT
+159 TSFSVGNWT

-189 APESRGSANFARV
+189 APESRGSAN
-202 CMDFIHLYRD
+202 
-212 TPVGKFE
+212 
-219 VDIKKHDLLNDIDQ
+219 
-233 AKQQLGSTSNASATA
+233 
-248 FRESITKAQ
+248 
-257 EVYDNASA
+257 
-265 TLENVMQARVHLAQ
+265 
-279 AAETFAWANPTGEAP
+279 
-294 LVTTDSRFAR
+294 
-304 GSTMAF
+304 
-310 ARIQV
+310 
-315 KGENIVEQG
+315 
-324 VCWST
+324 
-329 SPNSTIRDERT
+329 
-340 TEVIH
+340 
-345 HKGQI
+345 
-350 YWMKNLLP
+350 
-358 ATCYYIRAYA
+358 
-368 ITQGKL
+368 
-374 VGYGNNV
+374 
-381 KCYTLPKGTL
+381 
-391 SYTLRD
+391 
-397 GGDNETKARIE
+397 
-408 AAMKTAVNWWNNLTS
+408 
-423 IHGVTFNVG
+423 
-432 FNSGTPTADCS
+432 
-443 YGGYIR
+443 
-449 VGANTA
+449 
-455 YQRTGTMLHE
+455 
-465 MAHGVGVG
+465 
-473 THNPWWDGRM
+473 
-483 RSNGNRGLWLG
+483 
-494 DRATAVLRFWENDN
+494 
-508 TATLTGDHIHFWPYG
+508 
-523 INGAHEDD
+523 
-531 GSDAL
+531 
-536 YIIQSLIVQA
+536 
-546 LGEDGLPPSGGF
+546 
-558 ATPAYSFEQENN
+558 
-570 QRYYL
+570 
-575 KNEAIENGRYSTFV
+575 V

-623 SLYNFKNVA
+623 SLYRFKNVA

-640 THTSSMRTGEADGAT
+640 THTSSMRTGEASGAT
-655 DDVLFHLMRGRKDV
+655 DDTLFHLMRGRKDV

-687 SPKVMSAENGSTLTT
+687 NPKVMSAENGSTLTT

-749 RSTPHREDVAGTDKT
+749 RSTPHREDIAGTDKT
-764 FDDGLET
+764 FDDGLEA

-814 TFMVMNPGMDQLN
+814 TFMVMNPGMDQLT

-838 SGEFYQATFDFNQTI
+838 SGEFYQATFDFNQTV

-876 AYQAHMSGDDKVTT
+876 AYQAHMLGDDKVTT

-953 ETENSSLKLGVRCTF
+953 ETENASLKLGIRCTF

-986 NMPFEEVMPVKKI
+986 NMPFDEVMPVKKI
-999 QVQTQSVSD
+999 QMQTQSVSD

-1017 INMHGKGVE
+1017 VNMHGKGVE
-1026 SLPHGVYIIGGKKI
+1026 SLPHGVYIIGGKKV

>member
-94 DGSTSGGVLALSTGW
+94 DGTTSGGVLALSMGW

-149 DGGTPVKSSL
+149 DEGTPVKSSL
-159 TSFLVDNWT
+159 TSFSVGNWT

-189 APESRGSANFARV
+189 APESRGSAN
-202 CMDFIHLYRD
+202 
-212 TPVGKFE
+212 
-219 VDIKKHDLLNDIDQ
+219 
-233 AKQQLGSTSNASATA
+233 
-248 FRESITKAQ
+248 
-257 EVYDNASA
+257 
-265 TLENVMQARVHLAQ
+265 
-279 AAETFAWANPTGEAP
+279 
-294 LVTTDSRFAR
+294 
-304 GSTMAF
+304 
-310 ARIQV
+310 
-315 KGENIVEQG
+315 
-324 VCWST
+324 
-329 SPNSTIRDERT
+329 
-340 TEVIH
+340 
-345 HKGQI
+345 
-350 YWMKNLLP
+350 
-358 ATCYYIRAYA
+358 
-368 ITQGKL
+368 
-374 VGYGNNV
+374 
-381 KCYTLPKGTL
+381 
-391 SYTLRD
+391 
-397 GGDNETKARIE
+397 
-408 AAMKTAVNWWNNLTS
+408 
-423 IHGVTFNVG
+423 
-432 FNSGTPTADCS
+432 
-443 YGGYIR
+443 
-449 VGANTA
+449 
-455 YQRTGTMLHE
+455 
-465 MAHGVGVG
+465 
-473 THNPWWDGRM
+473 
-483 RSNGNRGLWLG
+483 
-494 DRATAVLRFWENDN
+494 
-508 TATLTGDHIHFWPYG
+508 
-523 INGAHEDD
+523 
-531 GSDAL
+531 
-536 YIIQSLIVQA
+536 
-546 LGEDGLPPSGGF
+546 
-558 ATPAYSFEQENN
+558 
-570 QRYYL
+570 
-575 KNEAIENGRYSTFV
+575 V
-589 TEQKDGRLALKEL
+589 TEQKDGRLVLKEL

-623 SLYNFKNVA
+623 SLYRFKNVA

-640 THTSSMRTGEADGAT
+640 THTSSMRTGEASGTA
-655 DDVLFHLMRGRKDV
+655 DDALFHLMRGRKDV

-687 SPKVMSAENGSTLTT
+687 NPKVMSAENGSTLTT

-749 RSTPHREDVAGTDKT
+749 RSTPHREDIAGTDKA
-764 FDDGLET
+764 FDDGLEA

-814 TFMVMNPGMDQLN
+814 TFMVMNPGMDQLT

-838 SGEFYQATFDFNQTI
+838 SGEFYQATFDFNQTV

-953 ETENSSLKLGVRCTF
+953 ETENASLKLGIRCTF

-986 NMPFEEVMPVKKI
+986 NMPFDEVMPVKKI
-999 QVQTQSVSD
+999 QMQTQSVSD

-1017 INMHGKGVE
+1017 VNMHGKGVE
-1026 SLPHGVYIIGGKKI
+1026 SLPHGVYIIGGKKV

>member
-94 DGSTSGGVLALSTGW
+94 DGTTSGGVLALSTGW

-159 TSFLVDNWT
+159 TSFSVDNWT

-189 APESRGSANFARV
+189 APESRGSAN
-202 CMDFIHLYRD
+202 
-212 TPVGKFE
+212 
-219 VDIKKHDLLNDIDQ
+219 
-233 AKQQLGSTSNASATA
+233 
-248 FRESITKAQ
+248 
-257 EVYDNASA
+257 
-265 TLENVMQARVHLAQ
+265 
-279 AAETFAWANPTGEAP
+279 
-294 LVTTDSRFAR
+294 
-304 GSTMAF
+304 
-310 ARIQV
+310 
-315 KGENIVEQG
+315 
-324 VCWST
+324 
-329 SPNSTIRDERT
+329 
-340 TEVIH
+340 
-345 HKGQI
+345 
-350 YWMKNLLP
+350 
-358 ATCYYIRAYA
+358 
-368 ITQGKL
+368 
-374 VGYGNNV
+374 
-381 KCYTLPKGTL
+381 
-391 SYTLRD
+391 
-397 GGDNETKARIE
+397 
-408 AAMKTAVNWWNNLTS
+408 
-423 IHGVTFNVG
+423 
-432 FNSGTPTADCS
+432 
-443 YGGYIR
+443 
-449 VGANTA
+449 
-455 YQRTGTMLHE
+455 
-465 MAHGVGVG
+465 
-473 THNPWWDGRM
+473 
-483 RSNGNRGLWLG
+483 
-494 DRATAVLRFWENDN
+494 
-508 TATLTGDHIHFWPYG
+508 
-523 INGAHEDD
+523 
-531 GSDAL
+531 
-536 YIIQSLIVQA
+536 
-546 LGEDGLPPSGGF
+546 
-558 ATPAYSFEQENN
+558 
-570 QRYYL
+570 
-575 KNEAIENGRYSTFV
+575 V
-589 TEQKDGRLALKEL
+589 TEQKDGRLALKEF

-623 SLYNFKNVA
+623 SLYRFKNVA
-632 TGHVITYD
+632 TGHVINYD
-640 THTSSMRTGEADGAT
+640 TQTSSMRTGEASGAT
-655 DDVLFHLMRGRKDV
+655 DDALFHLMRGRKDV

-687 SPKVMSAENGSTLTT
+687 NPKVMSAENGSTLTA

-749 RSTPHREDVAGTDKT
+749 RSTPHREDIAGTDKA
-764 FDDGLET
+764 FDDGLEA

-814 TFMVMNPGMDQLN
+814 TFMVMNPGMDQLTD
-827 GWTGKPALNHS
+827 WTGKPALNHS
-838 SGEFYQATFDFNQTI
+838 SGEFYQATFDFNQTV

-953 ETENSSLKLGVRCTF
+953 ETENASLKLGIRCTF

-986 NMPFEEVMPVKKI
+986 NMPFDEVMPVKKI

-1017 INMHGKGVE
+1017 VNMHGKGVE
-1026 SLPHGVYIIGGKKI
+1026 SLPHGVYIIGGKKV

>member
-94 DGSTSGGVLALSTGW
+94 DGTTSGGVLALSTGW

-159 TSFLVDNWT
+159 TSFSVGNWT

-189 APESRGSANFARV
+189 APESRGSAN
-202 CMDFIHLYRD
+202 
-212 TPVGKFE
+212 
-219 VDIKKHDLLNDIDQ
+219 
-233 AKQQLGSTSNASATA
+233 
-248 FRESITKAQ
+248 
-257 EVYDNASA
+257 
-265 TLENVMQARVHLAQ
+265 
-279 AAETFAWANPTGEAP
+279 
-294 LVTTDSRFAR
+294 
-304 GSTMAF
+304 
-310 ARIQV
+310 
-315 KGENIVEQG
+315 
-324 VCWST
+324 
-329 SPNSTIRDERT
+329 
-340 TEVIH
+340 
-345 HKGQI
+345 
-350 YWMKNLLP
+350 
-358 ATCYYIRAYA
+358 
-368 ITQGKL
+368 
-374 VGYGNNV
+374 
-381 KCYTLPKGTL
+381 
-391 SYTLRD
+391 
-397 GGDNETKARIE
+397 
-408 AAMKTAVNWWNNLTS
+408 
-423 IHGVTFNVG
+423 
-432 FNSGTPTADCS
+432 
-443 YGGYIR
+443 
-449 VGANTA
+449 
-455 YQRTGTMLHE
+455 
-465 MAHGVGVG
+465 
-473 THNPWWDGRM
+473 
-483 RSNGNRGLWLG
+483 
-494 DRATAVLRFWENDN
+494 
-508 TATLTGDHIHFWPYG
+508 
-523 INGAHEDD
+523 
-531 GSDAL
+531 
-536 YIIQSLIVQA
+536 
-546 LGEDGLPPSGGF
+546 
-558 ATPAYSFEQENN
+558 
-570 QRYYL
+570 
-575 KNEAIENGRYSTFV
+575 V
-589 TEQKDGRLALKEL
+589 TEQKDGRLVLKEL

-623 SLYNFKNVA
+623 SLYRFKNVA

-640 THTSSMRTGEADGAT
+640 THTSSMRTGEASGAT
-655 DDVLFHLMRGRKDV
+655 DDALFHLMRGRKDV
-669 VEGSSVRGYWMIH
+669 VDGSSVRGYWMIH

-687 SPKVMSAENGSTLTT
+687 NPKVMSAENGSTLTT
-702 ATYNLGNDATAQRW
+702 ATYNLGNDATVQRW

-749 RSTPHREDVAGTDKT
+749 RSTPHREDIAGTDKA
-764 FDDGLET
+764 FDDGLEA

-814 TFMVMNPGMDQLN
+814 TFMVMNPGMDQLT

-838 SGEFYQATFDFNQTI
+838 SGEFYQATFDFNQTV

-953 ETENSSLKLGVRCTF
+953 ETENASLKLGIRCTF

-986 NMPFEEVMPVKKI
+986 NMPFDEVMPVKKI
-999 QVQTQSVSD
+999 QMQTQSVSD

-1017 INMHGKGVE
+1017 VNMHGKGVE
-1026 SLPHGVYIIGGKKI
+1026 SLPHGVYIIGGKKV

>member
-94 DGSTSGGVLALSTGW
+94 DGTTSGGVLALSTGW

-159 TSFLVDNWT
+159 TSFSVDKWT

-189 APESRGSANFARV
+189 APESRGSAN
-202 CMDFIHLYRD
+202 
-212 TPVGKFE
+212 
-219 VDIKKHDLLNDIDQ
+219 
-233 AKQQLGSTSNASATA
+233 
-248 FRESITKAQ
+248 
-257 EVYDNASA
+257 
-265 TLENVMQARVHLAQ
+265 
-279 AAETFAWANPTGEAP
+279 
-294 LVTTDSRFAR
+294 
-304 GSTMAF
+304 
-310 ARIQV
+310 
-315 KGENIVEQG
+315 
-324 VCWST
+324 
-329 SPNSTIRDERT
+329 
-340 TEVIH
+340 
-345 HKGQI
+345 
-350 YWMKNLLP
+350 
-358 ATCYYIRAYA
+358 
-368 ITQGKL
+368 
-374 VGYGNNV
+374 
-381 KCYTLPKGTL
+381 
-391 SYTLRD
+391 
-397 GGDNETKARIE
+397 
-408 AAMKTAVNWWNNLTS
+408 
-423 IHGVTFNVG
+423 
-432 FNSGTPTADCS
+432 
-443 YGGYIR
+443 
-449 VGANTA
+449 
-455 YQRTGTMLHE
+455 
-465 MAHGVGVG
+465 
-473 THNPWWDGRM
+473 
-483 RSNGNRGLWLG
+483 
-494 DRATAVLRFWENDN
+494 
-508 TATLTGDHIHFWPYG
+508 
-523 INGAHEDD
+523 
-531 GSDAL
+531 
-536 YIIQSLIVQA
+536 
-546 LGEDGLPPSGGF
+546 
-558 ATPAYSFEQENN
+558 
-570 QRYYL
+570 
-575 KNEAIENGRYSTFV
+575 V

-623 SLYNFKNVA
+623 SLYRFKNVA
-632 TGHVITYD
+632 TGHVINYD
-640 THTSSMRTGEADGAT
+640 THTSSMRTGEASGAT
-655 DDVLFHLMRGRKDV
+655 DDALFHLMRGRKDV

-687 SPKVMSAENGSTLTT
+687 NPKVMSAENGSTLTT

-721 NTMESIEMQAKKDY
+721 NTMESIEMQAKKDF

-749 RSTPHREDVAGTDKT
+749 RSTPHREDIAGTDKA
-764 FDDGLET
+764 FDDGLEA

-782 GKLSSLVAEAHALAY
+782 GKLSRLVAEAHALAY

-814 TFMVMNPGMDQLN
+814 TFMVMNSGMDQLT

-838 SGEFYQATFDFNQTI
+838 SGEFYQATFDFNQTV

-953 ETENSSLKLGVRCTF
+953 ETENASLKLGIRCTF

-986 NMPFEEVMPVKKI
+986 NMPFDEVMPVKKI
-999 QVQTQSVSD
+999 QMQTQSVSD

-1017 INMHGKGVE
+1017 VNMHGKGVE
-1026 SLPHGVYIIGGKKI
+1026 SLPHGVYIIGGKKV

>member
-94 DGSTSGGVLALSTGW
+94 DGTTSGGVLALSTGW

-159 TSFLVDNWT
+159 TSFSVDNWT
-168 EDVVHFTLT
+168 EDIVHFTLT

-189 APESRGSANFARV
+189 APESRGSAN
-202 CMDFIHLYRD
+202 
-212 TPVGKFE
+212 
-219 VDIKKHDLLNDIDQ
+219 
-233 AKQQLGSTSNASATA
+233 
-248 FRESITKAQ
+248 
-257 EVYDNASA
+257 
-265 TLENVMQARVHLAQ
+265 
-279 AAETFAWANPTGEAP
+279 
-294 LVTTDSRFAR
+294 
-304 GSTMAF
+304 
-310 ARIQV
+310 
-315 KGENIVEQG
+315 
-324 VCWST
+324 
-329 SPNSTIRDERT
+329 
-340 TEVIH
+340 
-345 HKGQI
+345 
-350 YWMKNLLP
+350 
-358 ATCYYIRAYA
+358 
-368 ITQGKL
+368 
-374 VGYGNNV
+374 
-381 KCYTLPKGTL
+381 
-391 SYTLRD
+391 
-397 GGDNETKARIE
+397 
-408 AAMKTAVNWWNNLTS
+408 
-423 IHGVTFNVG
+423 
-432 FNSGTPTADCS
+432 
-443 YGGYIR
+443 
-449 VGANTA
+449 
-455 YQRTGTMLHE
+455 
-465 MAHGVGVG
+465 
-473 THNPWWDGRM
+473 
-483 RSNGNRGLWLG
+483 
-494 DRATAVLRFWENDN
+494 
-508 TATLTGDHIHFWPYG
+508 
-523 INGAHEDD
+523 
-531 GSDAL
+531 
-536 YIIQSLIVQA
+536 
-546 LGEDGLPPSGGF
+546 
-558 ATPAYSFEQENN
+558 
-570 QRYYL
+570 
-575 KNEAIENGRYSTFV
+575 V

-623 SLYNFKNVA
+623 SLYSFKNVA

-640 THTSSMRTGEADGAT
+640 THTSSMRTGEASGAT

-687 SPKVMSAENGSTLTT
+687 NPKVMSAENGSTLTT

-749 RSTPHREDVAGTDKT
+749 RSTPHREDIAGTDKT
-764 FDDGLET
+764 FDDGLEA

-782 GKLSSLVAEAHALAY
+782 GKLSSLVAEVHALAY

-814 TFMVMNPGMDQLN
+814 TFMVMNPGMDQLT

-838 SGEFYQATFDFNQTI
+838 SGEFYQATFDFNQTV

-953 ETENSSLKLGVRCTF
+953 ETENASLKLGIRCTF

-986 NMPFEEVMPVKKI
+986 NMPFDEVMPVKKV
-999 QVQTQSVSD
+999 QMQTQSVSD

-1017 INMHGKGVE
+1017 VNMHGKGVE
-1026 SLPHGVYIIGGKKI
+1026 SLPHGVYIIGGKKV

>member
-1 MSIKPFLISLCCAFG
+1 MSIKPFLISLCWAFG

-94 DGSTSGGVLALSTGW
+94 DGTTSGGVLALSTGW

-159 TSFLVDNWT
+159 TSFSVGNWT

-189 APESRGSANFARV
+189 APESRGSAN
-202 CMDFIHLYRD
+202 
-212 TPVGKFE
+212 
-219 VDIKKHDLLNDIDQ
+219 
-233 AKQQLGSTSNASATA
+233 
-248 FRESITKAQ
+248 
-257 EVYDNASA
+257 
-265 TLENVMQARVHLAQ
+265 
-279 AAETFAWANPTGEAP
+279 
-294 LVTTDSRFAR
+294 
-304 GSTMAF
+304 
-310 ARIQV
+310 
-315 KGENIVEQG
+315 
-324 VCWST
+324 
-329 SPNSTIRDERT
+329 
-340 TEVIH
+340 
-345 HKGQI
+345 
-350 YWMKNLLP
+350 
-358 ATCYYIRAYA
+358 
-368 ITQGKL
+368 
-374 VGYGNNV
+374 
-381 KCYTLPKGTL
+381 
-391 SYTLRD
+391 
-397 GGDNETKARIE
+397 
-408 AAMKTAVNWWNNLTS
+408 
-423 IHGVTFNVG
+423 
-432 FNSGTPTADCS
+432 
-443 YGGYIR
+443 
-449 VGANTA
+449 
-455 YQRTGTMLHE
+455 
-465 MAHGVGVG
+465 
-473 THNPWWDGRM
+473 
-483 RSNGNRGLWLG
+483 
-494 DRATAVLRFWENDN
+494 
-508 TATLTGDHIHFWPYG
+508 
-523 INGAHEDD
+523 
-531 GSDAL
+531 
-536 YIIQSLIVQA
+536 
-546 LGEDGLPPSGGF
+546 
-558 ATPAYSFEQENN
+558 
-570 QRYYL
+570 
-575 KNEAIENGRYSTFV
+575 V
-589 TEQKDGRLALKEL
+589 TEQKDGRLVLKEL

-623 SLYNFKNVA
+623 SLYRFKNVA

-640 THTSSMRTGEADGAT
+640 THTSSMRTGEASGAT
-655 DDVLFHLMRGRKDV
+655 DDALFHLMRGRKDV
-669 VEGSSVRGYWMIH
+669 VDGSSVRGYWMIH

-687 SPKVMSAENGSTLTT
+687 NPKVMSAENGSTLTT

-749 RSTPHREDVAGTDKT
+749 RSTPHREDIAGTDKA
-764 FDDGLET
+764 FDDGLEA

-782 GKLSSLVAEAHALAY
+782 GKLSRLVAEAHALAY

-814 TFMVMNPGMDQLN
+814 TFMVMNPGMDQLT

-838 SGEFYQATFDFNQTI
+838 SGEFYQATFDFNQTV

-909 ETPIGVGNESMLPS
+909 ETPMGVGNESMLPS
-923 NPAKY
+923 NPAQY

-953 ETENSSLKLGVRCTF
+953 ETENASLKLGIRCTF

-999 QVQTQSVSD
+999 QMQTQSVSD

-1017 INMHGKGVE
+1017 VNMHGKGVE
-1026 SLPHGVYIIGGKKI
+1026 SLPHGVYIIGGKKV

>member
-41 YDHAVGET
+41 YDHAVGEM

-94 DGSTSGGVLALSTGW
+94 DGTTSGGVLALSTGW

-159 TSFLVDNWT
+159 TSFSVDNWT

-189 APESRGSANFARV
+189 APESRGSAN
-202 CMDFIHLYRD
+202 
-212 TPVGKFE
+212 
-219 VDIKKHDLLNDIDQ
+219 
-233 AKQQLGSTSNASATA
+233 
-248 FRESITKAQ
+248 
-257 EVYDNASA
+257 
-265 TLENVMQARVHLAQ
+265 
-279 AAETFAWANPTGEAP
+279 
-294 LVTTDSRFAR
+294 
-304 GSTMAF
+304 
-310 ARIQV
+310 
-315 KGENIVEQG
+315 
-324 VCWST
+324 
-329 SPNSTIRDERT
+329 
-340 TEVIH
+340 
-345 HKGQI
+345 
-350 YWMKNLLP
+350 
-358 ATCYYIRAYA
+358 
-368 ITQGKL
+368 
-374 VGYGNNV
+374 
-381 KCYTLPKGTL
+381 
-391 SYTLRD
+391 
-397 GGDNETKARIE
+397 
-408 AAMKTAVNWWNNLTS
+408 
-423 IHGVTFNVG
+423 
-432 FNSGTPTADCS
+432 
-443 YGGYIR
+443 
-449 VGANTA
+449 
-455 YQRTGTMLHE
+455 
-465 MAHGVGVG
+465 
-473 THNPWWDGRM
+473 
-483 RSNGNRGLWLG
+483 
-494 DRATAVLRFWENDN
+494 
-508 TATLTGDHIHFWPYG
+508 
-523 INGAHEDD
+523 
-531 GSDAL
+531 
-536 YIIQSLIVQA
+536 
-546 LGEDGLPPSGGF
+546 
-558 ATPAYSFEQENN
+558 
-570 QRYYL
+570 
-575 KNEAIENGRYSTFV
+575 V

-623 SLYNFKNVA
+623 SLYSFKNVA

-655 DDVLFHLMRGRKDV
+655 DDALFHLMRGRKDV

-702 ATYNLGNDATAQRW
+702 STYNLGNDATAQRW

-749 RSTPHREDVAGTDKT
+749 RSTPHREDIVGTDKA
-764 FDDGLET
+764 FDDGLEA

-838 SGEFYQATFDFNQTI
+838 SGEFYQATFDFNQTV
-853 SNLPVGSYQLRVQ
+853 SNLPVGCYQLRVQ

-953 ETENSSLKLGVRCTF
+953 ETENSSLKLGIRCTF

-986 NMPFEEVMPVKKI
+986 NMPFDEVMPVKKI

>member
-94 DGSTSGGVLALSTGW
+94 DGTTSGGVLALSTGW

-149 DGGTPVKSSL
+149 DGGTPVKSLL
-159 TSFLVDNWT
+159 TSFSVDNWT
-168 EDVVHFTLT
+168 ENVVHFTLT

-189 APESRGSANFARV
+189 APESRGSAN
-202 CMDFIHLYRD
+202 
-212 TPVGKFE
+212 
-219 VDIKKHDLLNDIDQ
+219 
-233 AKQQLGSTSNASATA
+233 
-248 FRESITKAQ
+248 
-257 EVYDNASA
+257 
-265 TLENVMQARVHLAQ
+265 
-279 AAETFAWANPTGEAP
+279 
-294 LVTTDSRFAR
+294 
-304 GSTMAF
+304 
-310 ARIQV
+310 
-315 KGENIVEQG
+315 
-324 VCWST
+324 
-329 SPNSTIRDERT
+329 
-340 TEVIH
+340 
-345 HKGQI
+345 
-350 YWMKNLLP
+350 
-358 ATCYYIRAYA
+358 
-368 ITQGKL
+368 
-374 VGYGNNV
+374 
-381 KCYTLPKGTL
+381 
-391 SYTLRD
+391 
-397 GGDNETKARIE
+397 
-408 AAMKTAVNWWNNLTS
+408 
-423 IHGVTFNVG
+423 
-432 FNSGTPTADCS
+432 
-443 YGGYIR
+443 
-449 VGANTA
+449 
-455 YQRTGTMLHE
+455 
-465 MAHGVGVG
+465 
-473 THNPWWDGRM
+473 
-483 RSNGNRGLWLG
+483 
-494 DRATAVLRFWENDN
+494 
-508 TATLTGDHIHFWPYG
+508 
-523 INGAHEDD
+523 
-531 GSDAL
+531 
-536 YIIQSLIVQA
+536 
-546 LGEDGLPPSGGF
+546 
-558 ATPAYSFEQENN
+558 
-570 QRYYL
+570 
-575 KNEAIENGRYSTFV
+575 V

-623 SLYNFKNVA
+623 SLYSFKNVA

-640 THTSSMRTGEADGAT
+640 THTSSMRTGEASGAT

-687 SPKVMSAENGSTLTT
+687 NPKVMSAENGSTLTT

-749 RSTPHREDVAGTDKT
+749 RSTPHREDIAGTDKA
-764 FDDGLET
+764 FDDGLEA

-814 TFMVMNPGMDQLN
+814 TFMVMNPGMDQLT

-838 SGEFYQATFDFNQTI
+838 SGEFYQATFDFNQTV

-953 ETENSSLKLGVRCTF
+953 ETDNASLKLGIRCTF

-986 NMPFEEVMPVKKI
+986 NMPFDEVMPVKKI
-999 QVQTQSVSD
+999 QMQTQSVSD

-1026 SLPHGVYIIGGKKI
+1026 SLPHGVYIIGGKKV

>member
-1 MSIKPFLISLCCAFG
+1 MSIKPFLISLYCAFG

-94 DGSTSGGVLALSTGW
+94 DGTTSGGVLALSTGW
-109 EQALKYYQTVTLPAG
+109 QQALKYYQTVTLPAG

-149 DGGTPVKSSL
+149 DGGTPVKSLL
-159 TSFLVDNWT
+159 TSFSVDNWT
-168 EDVVHFTLT
+168 ENVVHFTLT

-189 APESRGSANFARV
+189 APESRGSAN
-202 CMDFIHLYRD
+202 
-212 TPVGKFE
+212 
-219 VDIKKHDLLNDIDQ
+219 
-233 AKQQLGSTSNASATA
+233 
-248 FRESITKAQ
+248 
-257 EVYDNASA
+257 
-265 TLENVMQARVHLAQ
+265 
-279 AAETFAWANPTGEAP
+279 
-294 LVTTDSRFAR
+294 
-304 GSTMAF
+304 
-310 ARIQV
+310 
-315 KGENIVEQG
+315 
-324 VCWST
+324 
-329 SPNSTIRDERT
+329 
-340 TEVIH
+340 
-345 HKGQI
+345 
-350 YWMKNLLP
+350 
-358 ATCYYIRAYA
+358 
-368 ITQGKL
+368 
-374 VGYGNNV
+374 
-381 KCYTLPKGTL
+381 
-391 SYTLRD
+391 
-397 GGDNETKARIE
+397 
-408 AAMKTAVNWWNNLTS
+408 
-423 IHGVTFNVG
+423 
-432 FNSGTPTADCS
+432 
-443 YGGYIR
+443 
-449 VGANTA
+449 
-455 YQRTGTMLHE
+455 
-465 MAHGVGVG
+465 
-473 THNPWWDGRM
+473 
-483 RSNGNRGLWLG
+483 
-494 DRATAVLRFWENDN
+494 
-508 TATLTGDHIHFWPYG
+508 
-523 INGAHEDD
+523 
-531 GSDAL
+531 
-536 YIIQSLIVQA
+536 
-546 LGEDGLPPSGGF
+546 
-558 ATPAYSFEQENN
+558 
-570 QRYYL
+570 
-575 KNEAIENGRYSTFV
+575 V

-623 SLYNFKNVA
+623 SLYRFKNVA

-640 THTSSMRTGEADGAT
+640 THSSSMRTGEASGAT
-655 DDVLFHLMRGRKDV
+655 DDALFHLMRGRKDV

-687 SPKVMSAENGSTLTT
+687 SPKVMSAENGSILTT

-749 RSTPHREDVAGTDKT
+749 RSTPHREDIAGTDKA
-764 FDDGLET
+764 FDDGLEA

-814 TFMVMNPGMDQLN
+814 TFMVMNSGMDQLT

-838 SGEFYQATFDFNQTI
+838 SGEFYQATFDFNQTV

-953 ETENSSLKLGVRCTF
+953 ETENASLKLGIRCTF

-999 QVQTQSVSD
+999 QMQTQSVSD

-1026 SLPHGVYIIGGKKI
+1026 SLPHGVYIIGGKKV

>member
-1 MSIKPFLISLCCAFG
+1 MSIKPFLISLYCAFG

-94 DGSTSGGVLALSTGW
+94 DGTTSGGVLALSTGW

-159 TSFLVDNWT
+159 TSFSVDNWT
-168 EDVVHFTLT
+168 EDIVHFTLT

-189 APESRGSANFARV
+189 APESRGSAN
-202 CMDFIHLYRD
+202 
-212 TPVGKFE
+212 
-219 VDIKKHDLLNDIDQ
+219 
-233 AKQQLGSTSNASATA
+233 
-248 FRESITKAQ
+248 
-257 EVYDNASA
+257 
-265 TLENVMQARVHLAQ
+265 
-279 AAETFAWANPTGEAP
+279 
-294 LVTTDSRFAR
+294 
-304 GSTMAF
+304 
-310 ARIQV
+310 
-315 KGENIVEQG
+315 
-324 VCWST
+324 
-329 SPNSTIRDERT
+329 
-340 TEVIH
+340 
-345 HKGQI
+345 
-350 YWMKNLLP
+350 
-358 ATCYYIRAYA
+358 
-368 ITQGKL
+368 
-374 VGYGNNV
+374 
-381 KCYTLPKGTL
+381 
-391 SYTLRD
+391 
-397 GGDNETKARIE
+397 
-408 AAMKTAVNWWNNLTS
+408 
-423 IHGVTFNVG
+423 
-432 FNSGTPTADCS
+432 
-443 YGGYIR
+443 
-449 VGANTA
+449 
-455 YQRTGTMLHE
+455 
-465 MAHGVGVG
+465 
-473 THNPWWDGRM
+473 
-483 RSNGNRGLWLG
+483 
-494 DRATAVLRFWENDN
+494 
-508 TATLTGDHIHFWPYG
+508 
-523 INGAHEDD
+523 
-531 GSDAL
+531 
-536 YIIQSLIVQA
+536 
-546 LGEDGLPPSGGF
+546 
-558 ATPAYSFEQENN
+558 
-570 QRYYL
+570 
-575 KNEAIENGRYSTFV
+575 V

-623 SLYNFKNVA
+623 SLYSFKNVA

-640 THTSSMRTGEADGAT
+640 THTSSMRTGEASGAT

-687 SPKVMSAENGSTLTT
+687 NPKVMSAENGSTLTT

-749 RSTPHREDVAGTDKT
+749 RSTPHREDIAGTDKA
-764 FDDGLET
+764 FDDGLEA

-814 TFMVMNPGMDQLN
+814 TFMVMNPGMDQLT

-838 SGEFYQATFDFNQTI
+838 SGEFYQATFDFNQTV

-953 ETENSSLKLGVRCTF
+953 ETDNASLKLGIRCTF

-999 QVQTQSVSD
+999 QMQTQRVSD

-1017 INMHGKGVE
+1017 VNMHGKGVE
-1026 SLPHGVYIIGGKKI
+1026 SLPHGVYIIGGKKV

>member
-55 ICELPGWNK
+55 ICELPGWNQ
-64 DFSVNYTIA
+64 DFSANYTIA

-109 EQALKYYQTVTLPAG
+109 EQALKYYQMVTLPAG

-139 SGISLMAWLP
+139 SGISLMAWFP

-159 TSFLVDNWT
+159 TSFSVDNWT

-189 APESRGSANFARV
+189 APESRGSAN
-202 CMDFIHLYRD
+202 
-212 TPVGKFE
+212 
-219 VDIKKHDLLNDIDQ
+219 
-233 AKQQLGSTSNASATA
+233 
-248 FRESITKAQ
+248 
-257 EVYDNASA
+257 
-265 TLENVMQARVHLAQ
+265 
-279 AAETFAWANPTGEAP
+279 
-294 LVTTDSRFAR
+294 
-304 GSTMAF
+304 
-310 ARIQV
+310 
-315 KGENIVEQG
+315 
-324 VCWST
+324 
-329 SPNSTIRDERT
+329 
-340 TEVIH
+340 
-345 HKGQI
+345 
-350 YWMKNLLP
+350 
-358 ATCYYIRAYA
+358 
-368 ITQGKL
+368 
-374 VGYGNNV
+374 
-381 KCYTLPKGTL
+381 
-391 SYTLRD
+391 
-397 GGDNETKARIE
+397 
-408 AAMKTAVNWWNNLTS
+408 
-423 IHGVTFNVG
+423 
-432 FNSGTPTADCS
+432 
-443 YGGYIR
+443 
-449 VGANTA
+449 
-455 YQRTGTMLHE
+455 
-465 MAHGVGVG
+465 
-473 THNPWWDGRM
+473 
-483 RSNGNRGLWLG
+483 
-494 DRATAVLRFWENDN
+494 
-508 TATLTGDHIHFWPYG
+508 
-523 INGAHEDD
+523 
-531 GSDAL
+531 
-536 YIIQSLIVQA
+536 
-546 LGEDGLPPSGGF
+546 
-558 ATPAYSFEQENN
+558 
-570 QRYYL
+570 
-575 KNEAIENGRYSTFV
+575 V

-623 SLYNFKNVA
+623 SLYSFKNVA

-655 DDVLFHLMRGRKDV
+655 DDALFQLMRGRKDV
-669 VEGSSVRGYWMIH
+669 VEGNSVRGYWMIH

-687 SPKVMSAENGSTLTT
+687 NPKVMSAENGSTLTT

-721 NTMESIEMQAKKDY
+721 NTMESIEMQAKRDY

-749 RSTPHREDVAGTDKT
+749 RSTPHREDIAGTDKA
-764 FDDGLET
+764 FDDGLEA
-771 IKSRRLTATSA
+771 IKSRRLAATST
-782 GKLSSLVAEAHALAY
+782 GKLSRLVAEAHALAY

-814 TFMVMNPGMDQLN
+814 TFMVMNSGMDQLT

-838 SGEFYQATFDFNQTI
+838 SGEFYQATFDFNQTV

-953 ETENSSLKLGVRCTF
+953 ETENASLKLGIRCTF

-1026 SLPHGVYIIGGKKI
+1026 SLPHGVYIIGGKKV

>member
-1 MSIKPFLISLCCAFG
+1 MSIKPFLISLYCAFG

-94 DGSTSGGVLALSTGW
+94 DGTTSGGVLALSTGW

-189 APESRGSANFARV
+189 APESRGSAN
-202 CMDFIHLYRD
+202 
-212 TPVGKFE
+212 
-219 VDIKKHDLLNDIDQ
+219 
-233 AKQQLGSTSNASATA
+233 
-248 FRESITKAQ
+248 
-257 EVYDNASA
+257 
-265 TLENVMQARVHLAQ
+265 
-279 AAETFAWANPTGEAP
+279 
-294 LVTTDSRFAR
+294 
-304 GSTMAF
+304 
-310 ARIQV
+310 
-315 KGENIVEQG
+315 
-324 VCWST
+324 
-329 SPNSTIRDERT
+329 
-340 TEVIH
+340 
-345 HKGQI
+345 
-350 YWMKNLLP
+350 
-358 ATCYYIRAYA
+358 
-368 ITQGKL
+368 
-374 VGYGNNV
+374 
-381 KCYTLPKGTL
+381 
-391 SYTLRD
+391 
-397 GGDNETKARIE
+397 
-408 AAMKTAVNWWNNLTS
+408 
-423 IHGVTFNVG
+423 
-432 FNSGTPTADCS
+432 
-443 YGGYIR
+443 
-449 VGANTA
+449 
-455 YQRTGTMLHE
+455 
-465 MAHGVGVG
+465 
-473 THNPWWDGRM
+473 
-483 RSNGNRGLWLG
+483 
-494 DRATAVLRFWENDN
+494 
-508 TATLTGDHIHFWPYG
+508 
-523 INGAHEDD
+523 
-531 GSDAL
+531 
-536 YIIQSLIVQA
+536 
-546 LGEDGLPPSGGF
+546 
-558 ATPAYSFEQENN
+558 
-570 QRYYL
+570 
-575 KNEAIENGRYSTFV
+575 V

-623 SLYNFKNVA
+623 SLYRFKNVA

-640 THTSSMRTGEADGAT
+640 THTSSMRTGEASGAT
-655 DDVLFHLMRGRKDV
+655 DDTLFHLMRGRKDV

-687 SPKVMSAENGSTLTT
+687 NPKVMSAENGSTLTT

-749 RSTPHREDVAGTDKT
+749 RSTPHREDVAGTDKA
-764 FDDGLET
+764 FDDGLEA

-782 GKLSSLVAEAHALAY
+782 GKLSSLVAEVHALAY

-838 SGEFYQATFDFNQTI
+838 SGEFYQATFDFNQTV

-953 ETENSSLKLGVRCTF
+953 ETENSSLKLGIRCTF

-1026 SLPHGVYIIGGKKI
+1026 SLPHGVYIIGGKKV